1 MDGPVNL
8 AQAKPDVEDDT
19 SKEQI
24 EKTYVLQWR
33 RVLGTISRGLTQ
45 FIIQIFVLSTFYYT
59 AKTGI
64 NSGIIASVF
73 STNLIFVTL
82 YFYCFKGQRLTCN
95 DTIGSLLIITCLV
108 MIGIGGAGSGGS
120 RKLTEQE

>member
-1 MDGPVNL
+1 MAQVKPEADDG
-8 AQAKPDVEDDT
+8 T

-24 EKTYVLQWR
+24 EKTYVFQWR
-33 RVLGTISRGLTQ
+33 RVLGTFSRGFTQ
-45 FIIQIFVLSTFYYT
+45 FIIQIFVLSTFFYT

-64 NSGIIASVF
+64 NAGVIASIF
-73 STNLIFVTL
+73 TTNLIFVTL

-95 DTIGSLLIITCLV
+95 DAIGSLLIITCLV
-108 MIGIGGAGSGGS
+108 LIGIGGASSGGS